1 MQHVEVSQYVG
12 APPEAVWARYTD
24 HRSWT
29 EWAGIGTVTLDRQ
42 GMPAP
47 NGVGCVRVI
56 SAGGTRTFEEIL
68 SYEPP
73 HRMTYTLRKGAAPI
87 RDHLGEVVFTPEGA
101 GTRVTWR
108 CRFESR
114 IPGLGGLFR
123 FGITRLFARVLRRLA
138 AQRLA

>member
-1 MQHVEVSQYVG
+1 MQHVEVSQYVP
-12 APPEAVWARYTD
+12 APPDAVWARYTD

-29 EWAGIGTVTLDRQ
+29 DWAKVGTVTLERE

-56 SAGGTRTFEEIL
+56 SAGGTRSYEEVL
-68 SYEPP
+68 AFEPP
-73 HRMTYTLRKGAAPI
+73 HRMTYTLRKGTAPL
-87 RDHLGEVVFTPEGA
+87 RDHLGEVIFTPEGA

-114 IPGLGGLFR
+114 IPGLGPIMR
-123 FGITRLFARVLRRLA
+123 FGISRLFATILRRLA
-138 AQRLA
+138 AQSLA

>member
-1 MQHVEVSQYVG
+1 MQHVEVSQYVD

-29 EWAGIGTVTLDRQ
+29 EWARIGTVTLDRQ
-42 GMPAP
+42 GTPPP

-56 SAGGTRTFEEIL
+56 SAGGTRSFEEVL
-68 SYEPP
+68 GFEPP
-73 HRMTYTLRKGAAPI
+73 HRMTYTLRKGPAPI
-87 RDHLGEVVFTPEGA
+87 RDHLGEVVFTPEGS

-123 FGITRLFARVLRRLA
+123 VGISRLFAGVLRRLA
-138 AQRLA
+138 AQPLG